1 MMVTLEERKTHL
13 ISQIEKLKR
22 EVEILKWPEY
32 KELALHR
39 CTDSVKYSSLDIL
52 QEKLRRD

>member
-1 MMVTLEERKTHL
+1 MITTLEARKTNL

-52 QEKLRRD
+52 QEN

>member
-1 MMVTLEERKTHL
+1 MMLILEAHKTNL
-13 ISQIEKLKR
+13 MSQIEKLKR

-39 CTDSVKYSSLDIL
+39 CTESVEYSSLDIL
-52 QEKLRRD
+52 QENLRN

>member
-1 MMVTLEERKTHL
+1 MIVTLEARKTNL

-32 KELALHR
+32 KGPSVR
-39 CTDSVKYSSLDIL
+39 CYTDSVKYSSLDIL
-52 QEKLRRD
+52 QEN

>member
-1 MMVTLEERKTHL
+1 MMLTLETRKTNL

-32 KELALHR
+32 KELAVR
-39 CTDSVKYSSLDIL
+39 FSTDSVKYHSLDIL
-52 QEKLRRD
+52 QEN